1 MNVFPTLAHYFF
13 LTSLSCLF
21 LLLFLKKPFKK
32 ITDRNPYPEEEGIVE
47 DEFYVRNEEHGGD
60 EYDPRQDMEEEETED
75 NFDVVEE
82 DPADLDQNAT
92 IEPKRFRDS
101 TYNIAQKKGFYDENE
116 AGVTGTGGEIS
127 EQSVVRDKDASRQL
141 SSLVAASHRK
151 NRAPEQKRQSALKAS
166 EFHEKVTGH
175 PLKINE
181 EGEVQ

>member
-1 MNVFPTLAHYFF
+1 M
-13 LTSLSCLF
+13 
-21 LLLFLKKPFKK
+21 
-32 ITDRNPYPEEEGIVE
+32 TDQSPYPEEEGIVK
-47 DEFYVRNEEHGGD
+47 DEFYVQNEEHGGD

-75 NFDVVEE
+75 NVDVVEE

-101 TYNIAQKKGFYDENE
+101 TYNIAQKKGFYYENE
-116 AGVTGTGGEIS
+116 TDVTGGEVS
-127 EQSVVRDKDASRQL
+127 EQSVRDKDASRQL

-166 EFHEKVTGH
+166 ELHEKVTGH

>member
-1 MNVFPTLAHYFF
+1 M
-13 LTSLSCLF
+13 
-21 LLLFLKKPFKK
+21 
-32 ITDRNPYPEEEGIVE
+32 TDQSPYPEEEGIVK
-47 DEFYVRNEEHGGD
+47 DEFYVQNEEHGGD
-60 EYDPRQDMEEEETED
+60 EYDPRQDMEEEEETED
-75 NFDVVEE
+75 TTDVVEE

-116 AGVTGTGGEIS
+116 NEADVTGGDVS
-127 EQSVVRDKDASRQL
+127 EQSVNKDRQL

-166 EFHEKVTGH
+166 ELHEKVTGH